1 MTATA
6 RMETRSVFAHELDNP
21 INLWYLTHWNNLRG
35 SVSLVLSV
43 YFSVM
48 FFPY

>member
-6 RMETRSVFAHELDNP
+6 RIKKQSIFAQELDNP
-21 INLWYLTHWNNLRG
+21 TTFWYLTHWNNLRG
-35 SVSLVLSV
+35 SVILVPSV